1 MHERRRGG
9 RIRPGPSGGARGG
22 VDARPVVPPS
32 RAERDDDVDREPS
45 RAVSDSMVRWG
56 FASFVAAVALAGF
69 LILAAV
75 IAVALE
81 PPGWLQ
87 LVLGVLLA
95 VGSAALA
102 WLVASAIRS
111 RDEGP

>member
-1 MHERRRGG
+1 MHERRRRGG
-9 RIRPGPSGGARGG
+9 NRWRSSAGQRADDDPGPQDPRVSPSDADGDLEVNVEMG
-22 VDARPVVPPS
+22 VQFA
-32 RAERDDDVDREPS
+32 
-45 RAVSDSMVRWG
+45 RWG
-56 FASFVAAVALAGF
+56 FATFVATVALTGL

-87 LVLGVLLA
+87 LLLGVVLA

-102 WLVASAIRS
+102 WLIASAFRS
-111 RDEGP
+111 RDGDP

>member
-1 MHERRRGG
+1 
-9 RIRPGPSGGARGG
+9 
-22 VDARPVVPPS
+22 
-32 RAERDDDVDREPS
+32 
-45 RAVSDSMVRWG
+45 MVRWG

-87 LVLGVLLA
+87 LVLGVLLT